1 MFRLKKKIDG
11 LLEFEMYPLNDI
23 VVLTGANGSGK
34 SRLLK
39 LLERYINNSK
49 NIKDGTV
56 EIHIQ
61 KDNGSSND
69 IILSSEN
76 IDKIKIVNYSHFDA
90 NLQLPDKFS
99 PYVISKARTVLQSCN
114 YEETALNALL
124 LLYDMAFGYS
134 EEFKDGKDFEK
145 VKSSIDELCS
155 IDIEIQNELHNLKF
169 CTQKIDEMAL
179 SPGQQYLLRIAIAC
193 FCNKTQDNMI
203 FFLDEPE
210 LHLHPK
216 ALIECIKQL
225 KNHFHDNQFWIS
237 THSLPLIAYL
247 KDEMNA
253 NVFVMNNGKPEQLR
267 SDQTHLLTNLMGSED
282 NISSIRNLLSEPYE
296 YASNRF
302 SIECFNP
309 AGVADVKKND
319 PQNKM
324 IETFLEEGDIV
335 VDYGAGK
342 GRLFEGI
349 GMDCLSNKL
358 SEKIIYYAYDE
369 SDEYAPKCKSVME
382 RYGGNPQNYFNDI
395 DKLCE
400 KVRGTAKY
408 VMLINVLHEI
418 DTTLWEKV
426 FGNIKTL
433 LKDDGS
439 LIIVERAELTI
450 GEAPYKN
457 RFLVITPEAAKVLFG
472 QSNVACVT
480 HPQRQSIIKYS
491 IIKEGLDKINIDV
504 VYSCI
509 TRIQDDAFHEIKG
522 LKSKG
527 NSKDF
532 RLGLK
537 SSFWLNQYAN
547 AVISAEEIL
556 TMKGKICNEG
566 A

>member
-1 MFRLKKKIDG
+1 MKISLFRLKKKIDG

-203 FFLDEPE
+203 FFLMS
-210 LHLHPK
+210 
-216 ALIECIKQL
+216 Q
-225 KNHFHDNQFWIS
+225 
-237 THSLPLIAYL
+237 
-247 KDEMNA
+247 
-253 NVFVMNNGKPEQLR
+253 
-267 SDQTHLLTNLMGSED
+267 
-282 NISSIRNLLSEPYE
+282 
-296 YASNRF
+296 
-302 SIECFNP
+302 
-309 AGVADVKKND
+309 
-319 PQNKM
+319 
-324 IETFLEEGDIV
+324 
-335 VDYGAGK
+335 
-342 GRLFEGI
+342 
-349 GMDCLSNKL
+349 
-358 SEKIIYYAYDE
+358 
-369 SDEYAPKCKSVME
+369 
-382 RYGGNPQNYFNDI
+382 
-395 DKLCE
+395 
-400 KVRGTAKY
+400 
-408 VMLINVLHEI
+408 
-418 DTTLWEKV
+418 
-426 FGNIKTL
+426 
-433 LKDDGS
+433 
-439 LIIVERAELTI
+439 
-450 GEAPYKN
+450 
-457 RFLVITPEAAKVLFG
+457 
-472 QSNVACVT
+472 
-480 HPQRQSIIKYS
+480 
-491 IIKEGLDKINIDV
+491 
-504 VYSCI
+504 SCI
-509 TRIQDDAFHEIKG
+509 YTQKH
-522 LKSKG
+522 
-527 NSKDF
+527 
-532 RLGLK
+532 
-537 SSFWLNQYAN
+537 
-547 AVISAEEIL
+547 
-556 TMKGKICNEG
+556 
-566 A
+566 